1 MLKLY
6 VKVSEVKNAQET
18 PKQPKEKVK
27 SNPLQI
33 AEPGTQKRYSCSGN
47 FEKFPRKKSVKLYFF
62 KKLANKRLHKRWFP
76 GIFPKYFGSAI

>member
-18 PKQPKEKVK
+18 PKQPKKKVK

-33 AEPGTQKRYSCSGN
+33 TEPGTQKRYSCSGN
-47 FEKFPRKKSVKLYFF
+47 F
-62 KKLANKRLHKRWFP
+62 
-76 GIFPKYFGSAI
+76 